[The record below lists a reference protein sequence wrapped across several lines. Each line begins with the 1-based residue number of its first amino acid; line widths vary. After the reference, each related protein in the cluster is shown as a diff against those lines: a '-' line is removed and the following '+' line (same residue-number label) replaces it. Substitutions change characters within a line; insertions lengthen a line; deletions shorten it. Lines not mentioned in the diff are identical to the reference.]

1 MPANSRY
8 DLYATR
14 YPLLPLKNVVIFPHS
29 IVTLLVGKPR
39 SIQTVEA
46 ALSQEQYLVVVSLRD
61 PEVEDPQADD
71 MHRVGTLARVGSL
84 EPQPSGGYQ
93 VRLEGL
99 KRVRILAID
108 SQRPYLAA
116 RVEPVNDV
124 GRDGPEI
131 AVLTRHLRE
140 LTERYQQ
147 LRGGLSDDLCA
158 ALRQTDDAAHFAD
171 LLATQLLRDAPRRQA
186 FLENTDL
193 HDRLEQL
200 AITLATEI
208 DLALLEQRIKERVRE
223 QIDRSQ
229 REFYLREQLKVIHN
243 ELAGE
248 AGSETDALRERI
260 RQLSLPEEVSERL
273 LREVDRLE
281 RMPAVSAEGAIVRT
295 YIETVLSL
303 PWTHQTEDNLDLA
316 HAQDILER
324 DHFGL
329 DAVKERILEFLA
341 VRKLTVG
348 RNTYHPT
355 ILCFVGPPGVGK
367 TSLGRSIAAAM
378 GRAFARVSLGGVRD
392 EAEIR
397 GHRRTYIGAYPGR
410 IISAMRRAGTLNPVI
425 LLDEIDKLSA
435 DYRGDPAAALLEVLD
450 PEQNR
455 TFMDHYLDMPFDL
468 SRVLFITT
476 ANTLATVPRALRDR
490 LEVIEIG
497 GYTEIEKLEIG
508 KRHLLPRQFEAN
520 GLEPTSLE
528 IPTSIWLALIRE
540 YTHEA
545 GVRELE
551 RQLSAVCRKVAR
563 EIVQGRSAPV
573 RLTRRR
579 LVQYLGPPP
588 YGSARPHRE
597 PQVGVALGLGAT
609 PVGGAV
615 IPVEVA
621 AMPGRGNLVITGQA
635 GEIMQESAR
644 AALSYTR
651 SRATV
656 LGLQP
661 DFADHLDLHIH
672 LPEGAQPKEGPSAGI
687 TMAIALISAL
697 TNRPVRADVALTGE
711 ITLRG
716 RLLPVGG
723 LKEKVLAAH
732 RAGIR
737 HIVAPAEN
745 RRELTRLPTAVVS
758 ELQFHWVSSIDDVL
772 GFVLL
777 PAQPSD
783 QLAAG
788 EPVGT
793 RVDAARPA
801 HHLPE
806 ADSEAALNQ
815 QLREATAG

>member
-8 DLYATR
+8 DLYTSR

-46 ALSQEQYLVVVSLRD
+46 ALAQEQYLVVATLRD
-61 PEVEDPQADD
+61 PEVDDPQADD
-71 MHRVGTLARVGSL
+71 LHQIGTLARVGSL
-84 EPQPSGGYQ
+84 EPQASGGYQ
-93 VRLEGL
+93 VRLDGL
-99 KRVRILAID
+99 QRVRILSID
-108 SQRPYLAA
+108 RQRPYLLA
-116 RVEPVNDV
+116 RVEPVNDLA
-124 GRDGPEI
+124 RDTAEI
-131 AVLTRHLRE
+131 AVLTRHLRD
-140 LTERYQQ
+140 LVDRYQELQ
-147 LRGGLSDDLCA
+147 AGLSDDLLA

-171 LLATQLLRDAPRRQA
+171 LLATQLLRDVPRRQT

-200 AITLATEI
+200 AITLATAI
-208 DLALLEQRIKERVRE
+208 DVAQLEQRIKERVRE

-248 AGSETDALRERI
+248 AGSETEALRERI
-260 RQLSLPEEVSERL
+260 RQLSVPDEVSERL

-295 YIETVLSL
+295 YIETVLAL
-303 PWTHQTEDNLDLA
+303 PWRDETADNLDLA
-316 HAQDILER
+316 HAQEILDR
-324 DHFGL
+324 DHYGL
-329 DAVKERILEFLA
+329 EPVKERILEFLA
-341 VRKLTVG
+341 VRKLTFG
-348 RNTYHPT
+348 RNASHAT

-378 GRAFARVSLGGVRD
+378 GRTFARVSLGGVRD

-455 TFMDHYLDMPFDL
+455 HFMDHYLDLPFDL

-497 GYTEIEKLEIG
+497 GYTEAEKLEIG
-508 KRHLLPRQFEAN
+508 KRHLLPRQLEVN
-520 GLEPTSLE
+520 GLEPDSLD
-528 IPTSIWLALIRE
+528 ISHSTWLALIRG

-551 RQLSAVCRKVAR
+551 RQLGAVCRKVAR
-563 EIVQGRSAPV
+563 DIVQGRGGRV
-573 RLTRRR
+573 RLNRRR
-579 LVQYLGPPP
+579 LVQYLGPPRYDP
-588 YGSARPHRE
+588 AQPHRE

-621 AMPGRGNLVITGQA
+621 AMPGRGSLLITGQA
-635 GEIMQESAR
+635 GEVMQESAR

-651 SRATV
+651 ARAAV

-661 DFADHLDLHIH
+661 DFADRCDVHIH

-716 RLLPVGG
+716 RILPVGG

-737 HIVAPAEN
+737 HIVAPADN
-745 RRELTRLPTAVVS
+745 RRELSRLPETIVS
-758 ELQFHWVSSIDDVL
+758 ELQFHWVSSIDEVL

-783 QLAAG
+783 QLAAR
-788 EPVGT
+788 ETVTT
-793 RVDAARPA
+793 RIEAATPA
-801 HHLPE
+801 HPG
-806 ADSEAALNQ
+806 ADATG
-815 QLREATAG
+815 EATLSEQMR

>member
-1 MPANSRY
+1 MPTSSRY
-8 DLYATR
+8 ELYATR
-14 YPLLPLKNVVIFPHS
+14 YPLLPLKSVVIFPHS

-46 ALSQEQYLVVVSLRD
+46 ALAQDQCLVVVTHRD
-61 PEVEDPQADD
+61 PEIDDPQPDD
-71 MHRVGTLARVGSL
+71 LHRVGTLVRIGSL
-84 EPQPSGGYQ
+84 EPQSSGGYQ

-99 KRVRILAID
+99 HRVRILAVD
-108 SQRPYLAA
+108 SQRPYLLA
-116 RVEPVNDV
+116 RVESLSEVEPAAA
-124 GRDGPEI
+124 EA
-131 AVLTRHLRE
+131 AVLMRHLRE
-140 LTERYQQ
+140 LLARYQE
-147 LRGGLSDDLCA
+147 LRGGLSDDLLS
-158 ALRQTDDAAHFAD
+158 ALRQVDDPAHFAD
-171 LLATQLLRDAPRRQA
+171 LLATQVLREASRRQS
-186 FLENTDL
+186 FLENSDIL
-193 HDRLEQL
+193 SRLEQL
-200 AITLATEI
+200 AIALASEI
-208 DLALLEQRIKERVRE
+208 DLAQLEQRIRERVRE

-248 AGSETDALRERI
+248 AGSESEALRERI
-260 RQLSLPEEVSERL
+260 RQLALPQEVAERL

-281 RMPAVSAEGAIVRT
+281 RMPAVSAEGAVVRT
-295 YIETVLSL
+295 YIETVLAL
-303 PWTHQTEDNLDLA
+303 PWTNETEDNFDLA
-316 HAQDILER
+316 CAQEILER
-324 DHFGL
+324 DHYGL
-329 DAVKERILEFLA
+329 EPVKERILEFLA
-341 VRKLTVG
+341 VRKLTAG
-348 RNTYHPT
+348 RNTHLAT

-410 IISAMRRAGTLNPVI
+410 IIGALRRAGTLNPVI
-425 LLDEIDKLSA
+425 LLDEIDKLAA

-455 TFMDHYLDMPFDL
+455 QFVDHYLDMPFDL

-476 ANTLATVPRALRDR
+476 ANTLSTVPRALRDR

-497 GYTEIEKLEIG
+497 GYTELEKLEIG
-508 KRHLLPRQFEAN
+508 KRHLLPRQLETN
-520 GLEPTSLE
+520 GLSPDAIE
-528 IPTSIWLALIRE
+528 IPDSTWRALIRG

-551 RQLSAVCRKVAR
+551 RQLAAVCRKVAR
-563 EIVQGRSAPV
+563 DIVQGREGRV

-579 LVQYLGPPP
+579 LAQYLGPQRYDPAQP
-588 YGSARPHRE
+588 LRE

-609 PVGGAV
+609 QVGGAV

-621 AMPGRGNLVITGQA
+621 AMPGRGNLLITGQA

-644 AALSYTR
+644 AALSYLRTR
-651 SRATV
+651 AAA

-661 DFADHLDLHIH
+661 DFAERCDVHIH

-687 TMAIALISAL
+687 TMAIALVSVL
-697 TNRPVRADVALTGE
+697 THRPVRADVAMTGE

-716 RLLPVGG
+716 RILPVGG

-737 HIVAPAEN
+737 HVIAPAEN
-745 RRELTRLPTAVVS
+745 RRELSRLPDAIVS
-758 ELQFHWVSSIDDVL
+758 ELQFHWVSSIDEVL
-772 GFVLL
+772 GIALL

-783 QLAAG
+783 QVTETATTSSVTDTSGSPHRSPEAAG
-788 EPVGT
+788 E
-793 RVDAARPA
+793 
-801 HHLPE
+801 
-806 ADSEAALNQ
+806 AALG
-815 QLREATAG
+815 T